1 MKHERDSYLLAESP
15 NLSLPHC
22 NNHRAPC
29 SGDLAMRSSTSSLPQ
44 PSAGHGTP
52 IAIALDR
59 VRALSARYY
68 GCPESGA
75 GCPLVLH
82 LHGGAFTQGLPAQG
96 APVAQL
102 LCDAG
107 AAVLSLDYPLAPAH
121 PFPTALE
128 TAYSVLVW
136 AQQQRKRLAAARS
149 PLFVAGEEA
158 GGNLAAAL
166 AMVARDRG
174 GPALAGQIL
183 LSPMLDVCIA
193 TASQREAHAG
203 EVGCPWARGWRSYL
217 SDACDAMHPYAAPAH
232 AMRLA
237 GLPPALLVT
246 ARDDPLR
253 DETRT
258 YAQRLQAAGVPT
270 DETVLSLVTAWPL
283 SYREPAQVDAPWAR
297 AVRTH
302 MRRFMAAHA

>member
-1 MKHERDSYLLAESP
+1 MGSETVSRASRQALREDVARALQADLRQFFFETTRDVAQSD
-15 NLSLPHC
+15 
-22 NNHRAPC
+22 
-29 SGDLAMRSSTSSLPQ
+29 DLAQ
-44 PSAGHGTP
+44 
-52 IAIALDR
+52 
-59 VRALSARYY
+59 
-68 GCPESGA
+68 
-75 GCPLVLH
+75 
-82 LHGGAFTQGLPAQG
+82 
-96 APVAQL
+96 
-102 LCDAG
+102 
-107 AAVLSLDYPLAPAH
+107 
-121 PFPTALE
+121 
-128 TAYSVLVW
+128 
-136 AQQQRKRLAAARS
+136 
-149 PLFVAGEEA
+149 
-158 GGNLAAAL
+158 
-166 AMVARDRG
+166 
-174 GPALAGQIL
+174 
-183 LSPMLDVCIA
+183 
-193 TASQREAHAG
+193 EAHAG

-217 SDACDAMHPYAAPAH
+217 ADACDAMHPYAAPAH